1 MAIRT
6 ERWKYVEYENGD
18 RELYDLAA
26 DPYEMTNVATSPS
39 AAAVLPDL
47 RRRLDL
53 LRRAGR

>member
-1 MAIRT
+1 
-6 ERWKYVEYENGD
+6 
-18 RELYDLAA
+18 
-26 DPYEMTNVATSPS
+26 MTNVATSPS